1 MGKPGRRTK
10 RTPENRRRIL
20 DGLRLG
26 MTYKL
31 AAQYGSLAERT
42 LYDWLAADA
51 QFSQDCKDA
60 EASNAAQA
68 LAHIVKA
75 ARDGNWTAGAWLLER
90 RHRYTK
96 TEKIEHSG
104 EVRTVR
110 VDLTG
115 ADVEELDRLAEAVL
129 AEPEPQRVH

>member
-1 MGKPGRRTK
+1 MPGGRKTK
-10 RTPENRRRIL
+10 RTPRNRGRIL
-20 DGLRLG
+20 EGLRLG

-31 AAQYGSLAERT
+31 AAQYAGMGERT
-42 LYDWLAADA
+42 LYEWLAADA
-51 QFSQDCKDA
+51 QFSHDCKDA
-60 EASNAAQA
+60 EAHNAEEA
-68 LAHIVKA
+68 LACIRKA
-75 ARDGNWTAGAWLLER
+75 AKDGNWTAGAWLLER